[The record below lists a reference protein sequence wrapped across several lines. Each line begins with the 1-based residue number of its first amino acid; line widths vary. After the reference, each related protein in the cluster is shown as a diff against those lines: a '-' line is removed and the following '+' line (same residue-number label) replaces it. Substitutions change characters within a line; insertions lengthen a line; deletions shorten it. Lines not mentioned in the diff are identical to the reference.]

1 MSVKTINEINELL
14 ALLEEEKKH
23 LQQNFKKRN
32 TNLETGHSN
41 WIILELIKKNIQNR
55 RDYTKRKEKKR
66 ANKIDNDDVSGG
78 NFAPGG
84 NSALNGDNSAPNS
97 GDSAVSG
104 DNNLVNDID
113 FFDRSNKRKPK
124 DKSSPSKK
132 SKKSPAKK
140 ENKNTRPK
148 RNFNKNI

>member
-23 LQQNFKKRN
+23 LQQNVRFCSQYYKIDLSISYRQQDITLISKIVEMFKKRN

-55 RDYTKRKEKKR
+55 RDYNKRKEKKR

-97 GDSAVSG
+97 GDSVVSG
-104 DNNLVNDID
+104 G
-113 FFDRSNKRKPK
+113 NK
-124 DKSSPSKK
+124 
-132 SKKSPAKK
+132 
-140 ENKNTRPK
+140 
-148 RNFNKNI
+148 I

>member
-1 MSVKTINEINELL
+1 PKRKTNQEGYIKASEIRKLL
-14 ALLEEEKKH
+14 KVDEKTYNFY
-23 LQQNFKKRN
+23 LFKKRN

-104 DNNLVNDID
+104 G
-113 FFDRSNKRKPK
+113 NK
-124 DKSSPSKK
+124 
-132 SKKSPAKK
+132 
-140 ENKNTRPK
+140 
-148 RNFNKNI
+148 I